1 MAKSKKEKKTTV
13 KLPPE
18 QYSKAENYLEK
29 IKEADSV
36 TELKHY
42 YAKFK
47 NIVES
52 SQKC

>member
-1 MAKSKKEKKTTV
+1 VKPNKEKKTTV

-18 QYSKAENYLEK
+18 QYSKAENYLGK

-36 TELKHY
+36 TELKY
-42 YAKFK
+42 YYSKFK
-47 NIVES
+47 SIIES